1 MKWSG
6 IAVAGLLGS
15 VVGVGATLFFFG
27 PKGHD
32 EDSLKNTDALQR
44 IDAVFDRLARVDE
57 DLSRHEKTMMT
68 KEDYKNLLSAMPTGA
83 PTANDIALL
92 HQRIASLESE
102 LKAAGS
108 GGASRLKIDD
118 NGTERLVSL
127 DEYVDAK
134 ISKATEKVTKQ
145 SRKLQM
151 KDSKPFIKM
160 GMNQQFQ
167 RMKTK
172 LNLTDEQAKRMEES
186 MNKAFD
192 KNFANMEAIMDPE
205 KPLAEKQA
213 AAKEIT
219 STMEEVTTE
228 AQTYLDPTQYTGFVE
243 QQTQAMAGI
252 QTMIGAQLGG
262 GNLGGANP
270 QPTPTGSN
278 N

>member
-32 EDSLKNTDALQR
+32 EDSLKSTDALQR
-44 IDAVFDRLARVDE
+44 IDAAFDRLARVDE

-68 KEDYKNLLSAMPTGA
+68 KEDYKNLLAAMPTGA
-83 PTANDIALL
+83 PTSNDIALL
-92 HQRIASLESE
+92 QQKIASLEEE
-102 LKAAGS
+102 LKAATA
-108 GGASRLKIDD
+108 GGGSRLKIDD
-118 NGTERLVSL
+118 NGTERIVSL

-134 ISKATEKVTKQ
+134 ISKATEKVSKQ

-172 LNLTDEQAKRMEES
+172 LNLSDEQAKRMEES

-219 STMEEVTTE
+219 ATMEEVTTE

-262 GNLGGANP
+262 GNP
-270 QPTPTGSN
+270 QPTPSGSN